1 MEQKNNSHQVLDT
14 NKSVSLLKSNISE
27 IALNKLSP
35 DGKFKYKSDEA
46 KYRLAIK
53 RLLKRYGINVESIKN
68 HPTKFLEEILDL
80 VKLRIRKREE
90 KI

>member
-1 MEQKNNSHQVLDT
+1 ME
-14 NKSVSLLKSNISE
+14 
-27 IALNKLSP
+27 
-35 DGKFKYKSDEA
+35 
-46 KYRLAIK
+46 
-53 RLLKRYGINVESIKN
+53 GINVESIKN